1 MASST
6 ASVPGSKAKAK
17 HKNAAGTRGD
27 PGWDHGIDL
36 DGNGVRVK
44 CNYCQNEYKGGIYR
58 LKNHLAGNKVNV
70 EACLSVPDAVR
81 NQFRELWDAKEEA
94 KAKKK
99 HLASGSDTEKQTTMS
114 ALLKK
119 ELRKKACKIISKWFY
134 ENVLPF
140 NSSRSYTYPQMWKD
154 VARHGPGFK
163 PPSYHELR
171 ETFMKEEIKVVEEKL
186 EIFKDEWKTMG
197 CTIMSDGWTDRK
209 RRCLCNFLA
218 NSPRGI
224 VFIESVDTSD
234 FPKTASKVFEMLDDI
249 VEKVGEENVVQVV
262 TDNASA
268 YKAAGKLLMEKRK
281 HLFWTPYAAHCIDLM
296 LEDFEKHIKVHKST
310 ITKGKKITN
319 FIYVRPMLIAMMKEF
334 TANKELVRA
343 AVTRFATSYLTLGS
357 LSENKGQL
365 MTMFSSEK
373 WRKSSFASIQEG
385 KRVHGIVLDGRFWRD
400 VTTCLRAAL
409 PLVKVLRLVDSDE
422 KPAMPFLYFELTEA
436 KEKIKKNFNNVESR

>member
-94 KAKKK
+94 KAKKGKIYMIMDNIEGASNNDSASASDIRK

-154 VARHGPGFK
+154 VARHGP
-163 PPSYHELR
+163 
-171 ETFMKEEIKVVEEKL
+171 
-186 EIFKDEWKTMG
+186 G

-281 HLFWTPYAAHCIDLM
+281 H
-296 LEDFEKHIKVHKST
+296 VHKST